1 MNPSDYPLS
10 EVPFSARKGL
20 LSTSAVLL
28 GFTFF
33 TATMWAGGT
42 LGQAFSIGQLLWII
56 VIGNLL
62 LGAYAAALAYIACQ
76 SGLTSVLMAIVLMD
90 HYLRHRGKMGMFRSL
105 SPSLASS
112 DFVLVRSNVVDIGKR
127 LVG

>member
-1 MNPSDYPLS
+1 MHLSDYPLS
-10 EVPFSARKGL
+10 EVPLSARKGL

-62 LGAYAAALAYIACQ
+62 LGAYAAALAYIACK
-76 SGLTSVLMAIVLMD
+76 SGLTSTAGAWRPMRWAPG
-90 HYLRHRGKMGMFRSL
+90 RPTSRRCCRRS
-105 SPSLASS
+105 SGWSWPQAAMPCCYA
-112 DFVLVRSNVVDIGKR
+112 
-127 LVG
+127 